1 VDRHHVLKRSA
12 MGKDTIQLCRA
23 CHEWVETHPREA
35 EELGLHIPFYK
46 SKSYKEKYGKRRN

>member
-1 VDRHHVLKRSA
+1 